1 MFTQIHFIYELST
14 WELEFFFY
22 SQHLDDIL
30 MDPMWND
37 QDKLH
42 VIFDKHYVKPEAT
55 SMRWVRNGQELELSF
70 CGPQANG
77 IASILWNVVNASF
90 FSIISFS
97 YLTLSQSSGSFWSL
111 SG

>member
-1 MFTQIHFIYELST
+1 MHVHSNPLHIRAFNLGARIYFT
-14 WELEFFFY
+14 
-22 SQHLDDIL
+22 QHLDDIM

-42 VIFDKHYVKPEAT
+42 VIFDKLYVKPEAT

-97 YLTLSQSSGSFWSL
+97 YLTLSQSSGSF
-111 SG
+111 